1 MRTLT
6 VTASLDIYLYG
17 AKAAEIRRLAPLEYR
32 LKYTEQWASARG
44 AVPVSVLFP
53 VRRTEYSG
61 PKISYFLENLLPD
74 RDDVKARWA
83 RDVGLDSTESFAL
96 IAAYGSDVTGALEF
110 VPGGGDRAG
119 DGVSRPVADAEIARR
134 IVAVRSNDAQWGT
147 GSGRRDN
154 RFSLGGAQGKFA
166 LAYRGGHW
174 FEPTGT
180 APSTHILKPGVHLL
194 PDSDLT
200 EHVLMTA
207 ATTLQLRAAAT
218 AMVRFGE
225 EHALV
230 VTRFDRVVEE
240 AIITRLH
247 QEDFAQA
254 TGTPTLRKY
263 EQDGGTGYRDAIR
276 IINDHVTPMDRE
288 QALWQF
294 LQELMYSWIVVNND
308 GHAKNHSL
316 QLFPGRTVLAPMYDV
331 NSYLPYL
338 DPAQIRARDTA
349 IGEHVD
355 LALALD
361 GERRVGAIT
370 AGHWRAVARQA
381 GIPGDALIAEGLRLA
396 EGIMPAVN
404 AAIDGLDERFQSS
417 ERLEYL
423 RLALYARSLRVREVL
438 TAE

>member
-1 MRTLT
+1 MK
-6 VTASLDIYLYG
+6 ASQDIYLYG
-17 AKAAEIRRLAPLEYR
+17 VKAAQIRRLAPMEYR
-32 LKYTEQWASARG
+32 LKYTDQWVSARG
-44 AVPVSVLFP
+44 SVPISVLFP
-53 VRRTEYSG
+53 VRKTEYSG
-61 PKISYFLENLLPD
+61 PKIAYFLENLLPD
-74 RDDVKARWA
+74 RDDVKSRWA
-83 RDVGLDSTESFAL
+83 RDAGLSTTEPFAL

-110 VPGGGDRAG
+110 VPPGGSRVR
-119 DGVSRPVADAEIARR
+119 DGLSHPVTDDEIASR
-134 IVAVRSNDAQWGT
+134 IVAIRANDAEW
-147 GSGRRDN
+147 GSGIEGRDN

-166 LAYRGGHW
+166 LAFHDGNW
-174 FEPTGT
+174 CDPTGT
-180 APSTHILKPGVHLL
+180 APSTHIIKPGVQVM
-194 PDSDLT
+194 PESDLT
-200 EHVLMTA
+200 EHVIMATA
-207 ATTLQLRAAAT
+207 ANLGLQAAAT

-240 AIITRLH
+240 AITTRLH

-263 EQDGGTGYRDAIR
+263 EQDGGPGYRDAIR

-308 GHAKNHSL
+308 GHTKNHSL

-338 DPAQIRARDTA
+338 DPARIRARDTA

-417 ERLEYL
+417 GRLEYL